1 FKKGEPIKVIDGPLQ
16 DFFGTIVAVDYRH
29 SRATVEFEFY
39 DVVRRVSMPVEFI
52 ESGKGI
58 GE

>member
-1 FKKGEPIKVIDGPLQ
+1 
-16 DFFGTIVAVDYRH
+16 VAVDYRH